1 MDNALVVIDDTDAH
15 RELLAEA
22 GRLAHDTGATLTVLA
37 WITPEQVNET
47 ADNLEVIEQ
56 MEGTSYSEPDSKST
70 AEQFAQQVAEDVF
83 DSFDEPIEYTTDG
96 IVVEESERADEV
108 IASAEELG
116 SDHLFVVGRRRSPTG
131 KALFGD
137 FAQRI
142 LLNFDGTVTIK
153 MD

>member
-37 WITPEQVNET
+37 WITPDQVDKT

-56 MEGTSYSEPDSKST
+56 MEGTSYSEPDSTST
-70 AEQFAQQVAEDVF
+70 AEQFAQRFAEDVF
-83 DSFDEPIEYTTDG
+83 DSFDESIEFTTEG
-96 IVVEESERADEV
+96 IVVDESDRADAV
-108 IASAEELG
+108 IATAAELG
-116 SDHLFVVGRRRSPTG
+116 CDHLFVVGRRRSPTG

-137 FAQRI
+137 FAQHI
-142 LLNFDGTVTIK
+142 LLNFDGTVTLK